1 MTCIN
6 IPKNQSA
13 MKKITLLFSLLFV
26 GAIAYTQ
33 VDTPAASPQS
43 KIEQTVG
50 LTDVTIEYARPSM
63 KGRTIFGD
71 LVPYGKLWRTGAN
84 ARTKITFSDDVT
96 VHGKDLSK
104 GTYALFTIPNQ
115 NQWEIIF
122 YTEYQGNGT
131 TREFDESKVA
141 ARFTVT
147 PVTTSMARES
157 FTIEIANLSNS
168 GAALFLFW
176 EKVLVPFNFT
186 VPTDKTVMANIDRA
200 MSGPSTADYYLSAM
214 YYYDEGKDI
223 AKAKE
228 WIDKAM
234 AGNDNPPFWQLRN
247 KSLIYARA
255 GDSQGAIA
263 AARQSLEAAQ
273 KAGNADYVKMNQD
286 SLKEWG
292 AN

>member
-1 MTCIN
+1 
-6 IPKNQSA
+6 
-13 MKKITLLFSLLFV
+13 MKKFTLLFLLLFV
-26 GAIAYTQ
+26 GAFTYAQ
-33 VDTPAASPQS
+33 VNTPAASPQS

-71 LVPYGKLWRTGAN
+71 LVPYGRLWRTGAN
-84 ARTKITFSDDVT
+84 ARTRITFSDDVT
-96 VHGKDLSK
+96 VHGKELKK
-104 GTYALFTIPNQ
+104 GTYALLTIPNQ

-122 YTEYQGNGT
+122 YTEYQANGAP
-131 TREFDESKVA
+131 RELDDSKVA
-141 ARFTVT
+141 ARFSVT
-147 PVTTSMARES
+147 PLVTSMARES
-157 FTIEIANLSNS
+157 FTIEVANLSNN
-168 GAALFLFW
+168 GATLFLLW
-176 EKVLVPFNFT
+176 DKVRVPINFT

-200 MSGPSTADYYLSAM
+200 MSGPSAADYYLAAM

-255 GDSQGAIA
+255 GDKQGAIA
-263 AARQSLEAAQ
+263 AARQSLEASK
-273 KAGNADYVKMNQD
+273 KAGNADYVKMNED

-292 AN
+292 AR